1 MFDEYG
7 GGESMPLGGYA
18 AILGAYTVGF
28 GSAFFA
34 LQRSGRLPLRVE
46 ASDVL
51 LLGVATHKL
60 TRTITKD
67 WVTAPLRAPFTE
79 YQDSGIAGEVSER
92 SRGRGLRKAI
102 GDLATCPFCTG
113 PWVAGALVCGLALA
127 PRITRA
133 VAATFAAVAVSDFVH
148 RAYEAAAS
156 ASESASEAEPAAA
169 EEPRSERVPIRTG
182 AKSKIKATAQT

>member
-46 ASDVL
+46 
-51 LLGVATHKL
+51 
-60 TRTITKD
+60 TITKD